1 MERELAHWVERLRE
15 RAEAEGLSFPPVA
28 FQEVGPEEMA
38 MLAAYGGFPRR
49 YPHWR
54 WGSAY
59 LHYRETY
66 RYGLARIY
74 ELVVN
79 TVPVQ
84 AYLLRGNPLLAQK
97 LVVAHVYAHADFFQN
112 NLAFKPI
119 PKDML
124 AEMAHHAA
132 YVERA
137 MERLSLSAR
146 AYDRILKAA
155 RTIADL
161 AGRADI
167 VQADIAEAINYRSL
181 DRGNWGR

>member
-74 ELVVN
+74 ERKL
-79 TVPVQ
+79 TALEALKKSLLHQ
-84 AYLLRGNPLLAQK
+84 AFTGLLSETCIK
-97 LVVAHVYAHADFFQN
+97 E
-112 NLAFKPI
+112 I
-119 PKDML
+119 
-124 AEMAHHAA
+124 
-132 YVERA
+132 
-137 MERLSLSAR
+137 
-146 AYDRILKAA
+146 
-155 RTIADL
+155 
-161 AGRADI
+161 
-167 VQADIAEAINYRSL
+167 
-181 DRGNWGR
+181 

>member
-84 AYLLRGNPLLAQK
+84 AYLLRGNPSS
-97 LVVAHVYAHADFFQN
+97 
-112 NLAFKPI
+112 PRSSSS
-119 PKDML
+119 PM
-124 AEMAHHAA
+124 
-132 YVERA
+132 
-137 MERLSLSAR
+137 STPTPTSS
-146 AYDRILKAA
+146 
-155 RTIADL
+155 RTTSPSSPSPRTCSRRWPTTPPTWSGPWSGT
-161 AGRADI
+161 GRGAW
-167 VQADIAEAINYRSL
+167 RSS
-181 DRGNWGR
+181 

>member
-97 LVVAHVYAHADFFQN
+97 LVVAHVYAHAD
-112 NLAFKPI
+112 
-119 PKDML
+119 
-124 AEMAHHAA
+124 
-132 YVERA
+132 
-137 MERLSLSAR
+137 
-146 AYDRILKAA
+146 
-155 RTIADL
+155 
-161 AGRADI
+161 
-167 VQADIAEAINYRSL
+167 
-181 DRGNWGR
+181 

>member
-84 AYLLRGNPLLAQK
+84 AYLSWAFERLGTHRDVFAPPVEQLTPA
-97 LVVAHVYAHADFFQN
+97 
-112 NLAFKPI
+112 AFK
-119 PKDML
+119 
-124 AEMAHHAA
+124 
-132 YVERA
+132 
-137 MERLSLSAR
+137 
-146 AYDRILKAA
+146 
-155 RTIADL
+155 RTL
-161 AGRADI
+161 R
-167 VQADIAEAINYRSL
+167 
-181 DRGNWGR
+181 